1 MSDLF
6 ILPGA
11 GRAVDLD
18 GFGVVFKIY
27 GSQNGGLFSVVEHPM
42 APGVLAA
49 PMHTHTYE
57 DEMSF
62 VLEGEIKALIG
73 EELILA
79 PAGSYV
85 FKPRGIPH
93 TFWNP
98 GNRPARVLELI
109 TPAGFEHYF
118 EELLTAFTPGS
129 PPDTNLIMQIASK
142 YGLQLHFDSLEMLSS
157 KYGVTIPGAPPSQA

>member
-6 ILPGA
+6 IPPGA
-11 GRAVDLD
+11 GRAVELE
-18 GFGVVFKIY
+18 GFGIVFKIF

-98 GNRPARVLELI
+98 SNRPGARPRIDHPGWLR
-109 TPAGFEHYF
+109 A
-118 EELLTAFTPGS
+118 LLRGAANCIYARQPTRYQHDYATCCEIWFA
-129 PPDTNLIMQIASK
+129 AS
-142 YGLQLHFDSLEMLSS
+142 F
-157 KYGVTIPGAPPSQA
+157 